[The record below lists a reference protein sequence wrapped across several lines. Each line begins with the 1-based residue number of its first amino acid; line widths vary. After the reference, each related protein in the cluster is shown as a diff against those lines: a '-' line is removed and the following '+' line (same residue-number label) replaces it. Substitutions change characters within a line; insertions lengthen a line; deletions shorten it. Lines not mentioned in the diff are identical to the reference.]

1 MPRTQ
6 GACGVRAIVCALLAC
21 GAGRADADLLLPLG
35 TRISNGGDDGGVTI
49 TFTPSFAFTFY
60 GAAHTGIRIS
70 DNGVVGW
77 TPGSADYGGAYSG
90 GSLATSYGQQ
100 AIAPLWQDLNSGSGG
115 IYGYQTGS
123 VYAVTYSNA
132 FIYYDSGNANSN
144 QFQVALFGAAVQ
156 VVRTNTGHVF
166 DFKAGDIAF
175 SYGFLSFTQKTVTV
189 GLKDGGRSQAY
200 TGIPGAADGRVTAA
214 NKSLLPTDPET
225 FILFRPDATGSN
237 YTAWVTNFAPP
248 AVTVPT
254 IDSLPASSVTA
265 GSATMNG
272 DLSSDGLQP
281 TTVTLYWGTSDGG
294 TNASAWGQT
303 NELGTVAAGSL
314 ATNMTGLAP
323 NTSYFYRFR
332 AVNASGDDWG
342 SASMALTTLG
352 APVIQVRPASSIGT
366 TSAVMNATLV
376 STGVAAT
383 AVTLYWGPV
392 DGGTN
397 AGGWANTNELG
408 VLAPG
413 SVAVSTGPL
422 LPETV
427 YFYRFRAANAVGDTW
442 TTSSVSF
449 ATAIPLTYYSYGGA
463 PVAIPDPGAITT
475 TVVVTEPFRI
485 GPKGVAIRFSRLYH
499 PWAHD
504 MRLRLVGPDATT
516 VVFFNQ
522 PTTTGRPCLVSGN
535 EYTFADNGV
544 PTPTISW
551 PSGTYATAN
560 SLNAAFVGKQAQG
573 TWILIAEDLDNT
585 DAGGFDGWSLGL
597 DKPSTGSLLIVQ

>member
-6 GACGVRAIVCALLAC
+6 GTCGVRAIVCAVLAC
-21 GAGRADADLLLPLG
+21 AAGRTDADLLLPLG
-35 TRISNGGDDGGVTI
+35 TRISNGGDDGGVTVA
-49 TFTPSFAFTFY
+49 FTPSFTFAFY
-60 GAAHTGIRIS
+60 GAAHTGVRAT
-70 DNGVVGW
+70 DNGVIGW
-77 TPGSADYGGAYSG
+77 TPGNTDYGA
-90 GSLATSYGQQ
+90 SLATTYGQQ
-100 AIAPLWQDLNSGSGG
+100 AIAPFWQDLNSGNGG

-123 VYAVTYSNA
+123 VYAVTYPNA
-132 FIYYDSGNANSN
+132 FIYGDNNNANSN

-156 VVRTNTGHVF
+156 VTRTNTGHVF

-175 SYGFLSFTQKTVTV
+175 SYGFMSFTQKTITV

-237 YTAWVTNFAPP
+237 YTSWVTNFAPP

-254 IDSLPASSVTA
+254 IDSLPASGVTA

-281 TTVTLYWGTSDGG
+281 TTVMLYWGTHDGG
-294 TNASAWGQT
+294 TNASGWGQT
-303 NELGTVAAGSL
+303 NELGIVAVGSL
-314 ATNMTGLAP
+314 ATNVTGLAP

-342 SASMALTTLG
+342 SASMAFTTLG
-352 APVIQVRPASSIGT
+352 APVIQVRPVSSIGT

-383 AVTLYWGPV
+383 AVTLYWGPA

-397 AGGWANTNELG
+397 AGDWANTNELG
-408 VLAPG
+408 VLGAG

-422 LPETV
+422 LPETL
-427 YFYRFRAANAVGDTW
+427 YFYRFRAANGVGDTW
-442 TTSSVSF
+442 TTASVSF
-449 ATAIPLTYYSYGGA
+449 VTATPLTYYRYGGA
-463 PVAIPDPGAITT
+463 PVAIPDPGGVTT
-475 TVVVTEPFRI
+475 TVQVAESFKI
-485 GPKGVAIRFSRLYH
+485 GPKGLAVAFSNLHHPYAGDLRFTLI
-499 PWAHD
+499 
-504 MRLRLVGPDATT
+504 GPDATA
-516 VVFFNQ
+516 VVFVNR
-522 PTTTGRPCLVSGN
+522 PTTTGKPCLIAGN

-544 PTPTISW
+544 VPPTISW
-551 PSGTYATAN
+551 PSGTYKTAN
-560 SLNAAFVGKQAQG
+560 SLNAAFVGRQAQG
-573 TWILIAEDLDNT
+573 TWTLIAEDLDAT

-597 DKPSTGSLLIVQ
+597 DKPATGSLLTVR